1 MIDFEIRPSGH
12 PMPDAEREAVL
23 ASPGFGQVF
32 TDHMI
37 TLRWSAERGWHDGRL
52 EPYGPFT
59 FDPATMVFHYAQEFF
74 EGLKAYR
81 QESGSITL
89 FRPDAN
95 AARFNRSA
103 QRMAMPELPEET
115 FIRALELLVT
125 QDRDWVPAG
134 EGNSLYLRPFLI
146 ATQRGLGVNH
156 PSSEY
161 LFCVIASPAASY
173 FGGGDKGAKEVKGV
187 NPVTV
192 WLSEDYTRAAP
203 GGTGAVKCGG
213 NYAASFV
220 AQRQA
225 VEQGCDQ
232 VVWLDAAE
240 HRWVEEMGGMN
251 LFFVYAGDDSGQ
263 PYITTPPLTGTLLP
277 GITRDS
283 LLRLAPE
290 LGIKTV
296 EDRISIDAW
305 QAQCAS
311 GELTEVFA
319 CGTAAVITPVGR
331 VKGASAQWAVADG
344 QPGPVTMRLR
354 EELVAIQYGH
364 GPDPFGWVHKV
375 C

>member
-1 MIDFEIRPSGH
+1 MIDFDIRPSGH
-12 PMPDAEREAVL
+12 PVPAAEREAML
-23 ASPGFGQVF
+23 RAPGFGQLF

-59 FDPATMVFHYAQEFF
+59 LDPATAVFHYSQEFF

-81 QESGSITL
+81 QDNGSITM

-95 AARFNRSA
+95 AARFNLSA
-103 QRMAMPELPEET
+103 HRMAMPELPEET

-134 EGNSLYLRPFLI
+134 EGNSLYLRPFMI

-156 PSSEY
+156 PSNEY

-173 FGGGDKGAKEVKGV
+173 FSGGVK
-187 NPVTV
+187 PVTV
-192 WLSEDYTRAAP
+192 WLSQDYTRAAP
-203 GGTGAVKCGG
+203 GGTGGVKTGG
-213 NYAASFV
+213 NYAAAFL

-225 VEQGCDQ
+225 VDRGCDQ

-251 LFFVYAGDDSGQ
+251 LFFVRGSAESQ
-263 PYITTPPLTGTLLP
+263 AWIVTPPLTGTLLP

-283 LLRLAPE
+283 LLRLAPD
-290 LGIKTV
+290 LGVTARQ
-296 EDRISIDAW
+296 ERISIEQW
-305 QAQCAS
+305 QAQCVS

-331 VKGASAQWAVADG
+331 VKGESAEWLVADG
-344 QPGPVTMRLR
+344 EPGPVTMRLR
-354 EELVAIQYGH
+354 GELIGIQYGRC
-364 GPDPFGWVHKV
+364 PDPFGWVHKV

>member
-1 MIDFEIRPSGH
+1 MIDFDIRPSDH
-12 PMPDAEREAVL
+12 PVPDAGREAL
-23 ASPGFGQVF
+23 LRSPGFGQVF

-52 EPYGPFT
+52 EAYGPFT
-59 FDPATMVFHYAQEFF
+59 LDPATSVFHYAQEFF

-81 QESGSITL
+81 QDNGAIAT

-103 QRMAMPELPEET
+103 RRMAMPELPEET
-115 FIRALELLVT
+115 FIRAVELLVT
-125 QDRDWVPAG
+125 QDREWVPAG
-134 EGNSLYLRPFLI
+134 EGNSLYLRPFMI

-156 PSSEY
+156 PSNQY
-161 LFCVIASPAASY
+161 LFCIIASPAASY
-173 FGGGDKGAKEVKGV
+173 FAGGVK
-187 NPVTV
+187 PVTV

-213 NYAASFV
+213 NYAAAFA
-220 AQRQA
+220 AQQQA
-225 VEQGCDQ
+225 ASQDCDQ

-251 LFFVYAGDDSGQ
+251 LFFGYGQ
-263 PYITTPPLTGTLLP
+263 NQLMTPALTGTLLP

-290 LGIKTV
+290 LGIQTV
-296 EDRISIDAW
+296 EDRISIDQW
-305 QAQCAS
+305 QSQCAA

-331 VKGASAQWAVADG
+331 VKGESADWTVANGD
-344 QPGPVTMRLR
+344 PGPITMRLR
-354 EELVAIQYGH
+354 EELIGIQYGH
-364 GPDPFGWVHKV
+364 RPDPFNWIHKI

>member
-1 MIDFEIRPSGH
+1 MIDFDIRPSAH
-12 PMPDAEREAVL
+12 PVPAADREAVL
-23 ASPGFGQVF
+23 AAPGFGQVF

-37 TLRWSAERGWHDGRL
+37 TLRWSAERGWYDGRL

-59 FDPATMVFHYAQEFF
+59 LDPATSVFHYSQEFF

-81 QESGSITL
+81 QDNGSITM

-103 QRMAMPELPEET
+103 TRMAMPELPEET
-115 FIRALELLVT
+115 FVRALELLVT
-125 QDRDWVPAG
+125 QDRDWVPSG
-134 EGNSLYLRPFLI
+134 EGNSLYLRPFMI

-156 PSSEY
+156 PSNEY

-173 FGGGDKGAKEVKGV
+173 FGGTGQPK
-187 NPVTV
+187 PVTV

-203 GGTGAVKCGG
+203 GGTGGVKTGG
-213 NYAASFV
+213 NYAAAFV
-220 AQRQA
+220 AQQQA
-225 VEQGCDQ
+225 VDRGCDQ

-251 LFFVYAGDDSGQ
+251 LFFVRGAAESQ
-263 PYITTPPLTGTLLP
+263 PWIMTPPLTGTLLP

-283 LLRLAPE
+283 LLKLAPD
-290 LGIKTV
+290 LGVKAV
-296 EDRISIDAW
+296 EERISIDQW
-305 QAQCAS
+305 QAECAA
-311 GELTEVFA
+311 GEMTEVFA

-331 VKGASAQWAVADG
+331 VKGESAEWVIADG
-344 QPGPVTMRLR
+344 EPGPVTMRLR
-354 EELVAIQYGH
+354 EELIGIQYGH
-364 GPDPFGWVHKV
+364 RPDPFGWVHKV